1 MGQSIKL
8 DTSPSTD
15 SIRKENKK
23 VNNKLQKRVL
33 FMQVN
38 EQAFV
43 QKMTKFSK
51 PTMQKISALSDSSER
66 LRKIYSIV
74 MESKTEQEVMEKLNK
89 L

>member
-38 EQAFV
+38 EQAYA
-43 QKMTKFSK
+43 QKIHSYSK
-51 PTMQKISALSDSSER
+51 PTLQKIMTLMTSEEAFIR
-66 LRKIYSIV
+66 IRKIVI
-74 MESKTEQEVMEKLNK
+74 ESKTEQEVMEKLNK